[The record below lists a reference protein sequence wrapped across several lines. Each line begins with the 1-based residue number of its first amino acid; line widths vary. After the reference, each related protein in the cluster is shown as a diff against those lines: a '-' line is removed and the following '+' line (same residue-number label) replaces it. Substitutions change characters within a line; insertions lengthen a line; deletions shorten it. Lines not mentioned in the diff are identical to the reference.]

1 MLLNC
6 MGDEYIDIFYS
17 FKLSTENIY
26 KFDTV
31 IEFFN
36 NNFEPKKIA
45 AVILYNFN
53 KVLLSVIRPY
63 YHLNVCLLMRRLKR
77 FSLILDVSALQN
89 LWKIL
94 FNSI

>member
-17 FKLSTENIY
+17 FKLSTEDIN

-31 IEFFN
+31 IEHF

-45 AVILYNFN
+45 AVMLYNFN
-53 KVLLSVIRPY
+53 KILLSVIRPY
-63 YHLNVCLLMRRLKR
+63 YQLNVWLLMRRLKR
-77 FSLILDVSALQN
+77 FSPILDVTALQN